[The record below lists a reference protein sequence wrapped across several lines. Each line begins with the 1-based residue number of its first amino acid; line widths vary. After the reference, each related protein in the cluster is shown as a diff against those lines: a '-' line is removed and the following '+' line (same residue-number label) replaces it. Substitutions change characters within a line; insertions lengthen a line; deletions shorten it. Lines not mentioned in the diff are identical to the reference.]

1 MFLILKLR
9 NFNLFIKSSG
19 FFLNEFLT
27 LLLQP
32 SGKTFKNPLTQKNFS
47 DVSQL
52 SNQLTFSYIF
62 FLNTKSFSFL
72 KLKKKGRVKR
82 KIQRKLIKLNT
93 IID

>member
-1 MFLILKLR
+1 M
-9 NFNLFIKSSG
+9 
-19 FFLNEFLT
+19 

-32 SGKTFKNPLTQKNFS
+32 SGKNFINPLTTKSFS
-47 DVSQL
+47 DVSQ
-52 SNQLTFSYIF
+52 SANQFNFSYVF